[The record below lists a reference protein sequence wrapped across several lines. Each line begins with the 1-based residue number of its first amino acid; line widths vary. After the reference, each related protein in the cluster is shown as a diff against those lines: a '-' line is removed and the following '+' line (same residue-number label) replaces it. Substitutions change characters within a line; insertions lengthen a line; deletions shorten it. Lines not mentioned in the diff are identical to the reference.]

1 MQRDKIIV
9 RTSVIGILA
18 NVFLA
23 GFKAVVEAVSGSIA
37 VILDAENN
45 LSDALSSVITIV
57 GTKLAGR
64 KPDKKHPYG
73 YGRVE
78 YLTAVLVSVI
88 VLYAGVTSLI
98 ESIKKIIRPET
109 PDYSPVALII
119 IAVAVLVKIV
129 LGRHVKGDTA
139 ARLRED
145 VRRAVM
151 AHEHALQMH
160 GFYIDEATKEI
171 RFDVVV
177 DFAAPDRAAV
187 YREIVSRV
195 EALVPGYGVVATLD
209 VDASD

>member
-23 GFKAVVEAVSGSIA
+23 GFKAVVGAVSGSIA
-37 VILDAENN
+37 VILDAVNN

-64 KPDKKHPYG
+64 KPDRKHPYG

-88 VLYAGVTSLI
+88 VLYVGVTSLI

-129 LGRHVKGDTA
+129 LGRHVKGDAA

-160 GFYIDEATKEI
+160 GFCIDEASEGDPL
-171 RFDVVV
+171 RRGGRLR
-177 DFAAPDRAAV
+177 RAGP
-187 YREIVSRV
+187 RRR
-195 EALVPGYGVVATLD
+195 VPGDRLPRRGAGPRLRRRH
-209 VDASD
+209 DAGRGRE